1 MKKLVS
7 LMLVLVMMLSLVS
20 VSLVNASAIEGIIPG
35 ENDFEDDC
43 IMLYVND
50 KSFEVTLEKF
60 AVFGVIEIDDHLSH
74 IGVYILTLD
83 KHDHD
88 NTRNVAQALNS
99 ISEGRYVA
107 ELNYVVYPDVEP
119 GDIPVVKIHDRF
131 VEEYGEPE
139 PMIYEELYFHNSDSN
154 GNYDWALINV
164 AKSVAVEPIENPT
177 PKNYVIGDIVYSTV
191 YIHEPFRVPYC
202 VYDKKEDK
210 FVEVSDEALEKYDG
224 LREVF
229 CTTKYGKLI
238 GDVNEDGKIT
248 VMDATEIQRIKAQL
262 SELKN
267 FYVADFDRDK
277 SVDVMDA
284 TKIQQKLAKIG
295 E

>member
-7 LMLVLVMMLSLVS
+7 LFLVLVMMLSIAS
-20 VSLVNASAIEGIIPG
+20 VSLVNASAVEGVEKY

-43 IMLYVND
+43 ILLCVND

-99 ISEGRYVA
+99 ISDGRYVA
-107 ELNYVVYPDVEP
+107 ELNYVVYPDEEP
-119 GDIPVVKIHDRF
+119 GVIREYNIFDRF

-139 PMIYEELYFHNSDSN
+139 PMIYDEIYFHNSDSN

-164 AKSVAVEPIENPT
+164 AQSVAVEPIENPT
-177 PKNYVIGDIVYSTV
+177 PDNYIIGDIVYSTV

-210 FVEVSDEALEKYDG
+210 FVPVSNDALEQYEG

-238 GDVNEDGKIT
+238 GDVNGDGKIT